1 VTHFLKWNLLSTF
14 FSLLILIKIMSSG
27 QNMTHKDLIVWQ
39 KAVVFVE
46 KVYKLTEKMPSGE
59 LYGLTS
65 QIRRSAVSIPS
76 NIAEGVHVITIKNL
90 FNFYMLPRGRVQ
102 NWRPS

>member
-1 VTHFLKWNLLSTF
+1 
-14 FSLLILIKIMSSG
+14 
-27 QNMTHKDLIVWQ
+27 MTHKDLIVWQ
-39 KAVVFVE
+39 KAVAFVE

-76 NIAEGVHVITIKNL
+76 NVAEGVHVITIKNL
-90 FNFYMLPRGRVQ
+90 FN
-102 NWRPS
+102 